1 MFNEWIKN
9 IEFTDDLDGGGRL
22 LAPIFGELLK
32 DFRVHTLY
40 EWCSGPAWIGFWLL
54 KLGICKELVV
64 SDINPKAIEHVKRT
78 ARKLGYP
85 VRAYVSDN
93 LANIPVNEK
102 FDLVVSNPPNYQN
115 IQKTHRYGYLRD
127 DLRPSDLNWTVH
139 QGFYRNIAKYL
150 RKNSRMFIS
159 EVEIY
164 KKEVI
169 IGGELYDLRRN
180 TPLEDFNP
188 MITQNGLVLRDIF
201 SYNLNMLGEPL
212 EIAILDI
219 GKG

>member
-1 MFNEWIKN
+1 
-9 IEFTDDLDGGGRL
+9 
-22 LAPIFGELLK
+22 
-32 DFRVHTLY
+32 
-40 EWCSGPAWIGFWLL
+40 
-54 KLGICKELVV
+54 
-64 SDINPKAIEHVKRT
+64 
-78 ARKLGYP
+78 
-85 VRAYVSDN
+85 
-93 LANIPVNEK
+93 
-102 FDLVVSNPPNYQN
+102 
-115 IQKTHRYGYLRD
+115 
-127 DLRPSDLNWTVH
+127 
-139 QGFYRNIAKYL
+139 
-150 RKNSRMFIS
+150 MFIS

-180 TPLEDFNP
+180 TPVEDFNP